1 MHALMYNTTGQV
13 VGSQELPDG
22 FELSPG
28 FIECTPEQAAGFSG
42 HKVDLSGDAPVI
54 VDLPLEDQVKLL
66 QVTLTSVVQAILDA
80 KAQSY
85 HYDNLTTAVTYAE
98 EPSVPKFQEEGQAFR
113 AWRSQVWA
121 SAYSILAEVQAGT
134 RAFPTLAEVP
144 SLLPP
149 FPLD

>member
-1 MHALMYNTTGQV
+1 MTYTINPKGGVIRDADGAYIPEDLGNTDYVLYLVWKNSGNTPTAPSV
-13 VGSQELPDG
+13 
-22 FELSPG
+22 SP
-28 FIECTPEQAAGFSG
+28 
-42 HKVDLSGDAPVI
+42 VDL
-54 VDLPLEDQVKLL
+54 QRLL
-66 QVTLTSVVQAILDA
+66 TDTVQSIMDT
-80 KAQSY
+80 KAQAY

-121 SAYSILAEVQAGT
+121 SAYSILAEVQAGH
-134 RAFPTLAEVP
+134 RSFPTVAEVP

>member
-1 MHALMYNTTGQV
+1 M
-13 VGSQELPDG
+13 
-22 FELSPG
+22 
-28 FIECTPEQAAGFSG
+28 
-42 HKVDLSGDAPVI
+42 
-54 VDLPLEDQVKLL
+54 
-66 QVTLTSVVQAILDA
+66 DA
-80 KAQSY
+80 KAQAY

-121 SAYSILAEVQAGT
+121 SAYSILAEVQAGH
-134 RAFPTLAEVP
+134 RSFPTVAEVP

>member
-1 MHALMYNTTGQV
+1 MTYTVNPLGGVVRDTDGASIPNDPQNTDWLLYLSWEAIGNKPTVPV
-13 VGSQELPDG
+13 VP
-22 FELSPG
+22 P
-28 FIECTPEQAAGFSG
+28 
-42 HKVDLSGDAPVI
+42 VDLQA
-54 VDLPLEDQVKLL
+54 L
-66 QVTLTSVVQAILDA
+66 LTSTVQSLMDA
-80 KAQSY
+80 KAQAY

-121 SAYSILAEVQAGT
+121 SAYSILAEVQAGH
-134 RAFPTLAEVP
+134 RSFPTVAEVP